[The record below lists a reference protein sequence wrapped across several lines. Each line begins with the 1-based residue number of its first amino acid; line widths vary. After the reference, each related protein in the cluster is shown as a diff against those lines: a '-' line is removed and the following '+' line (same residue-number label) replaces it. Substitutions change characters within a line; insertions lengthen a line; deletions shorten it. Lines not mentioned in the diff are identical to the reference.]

1 MAKVVAIVIL
11 LFGLNGYSQEHPIGI
26 KVGGNLASLSGNGT
40 QELESLLNFHAG
52 FFMEIGITEDFKVQP
67 ELLFSVYGFKQNEGD
82 NQNVRLNY
90 VVLPIMAKYFISEKI
105 CVEAGPQVG
114 LLVTAK
120 NGKGSLADVKSAFY
134 DRDFGLNAGASFK
147 INEKTSASLRYYFGL
162 NDVTAVE
169 NKNFNRAFQLALQ
182 FRIN

>member
-1 MAKVVAIVIL
+1 MRFLLLLLLCSIL
-11 LFGLNGYSQEHPIGI
+11 HVNAQEHPLGI
-26 KVGGNLASLSGNGT
+26 KIGGNLANLSGDGT

-52 FFMEIGITEDFKVQP
+52 FFMEIGITDDFKVQP

-82 NQNVRLNY
+82 NENVRLNY
-90 VVLPIMAKYFISEKI
+90 VVLPIMAKYFISEKFSFD
-105 CVEAGPQVG
+105 AGPQVG

-120 NGKGSLADVKSAFY
+120 NGTGSLADVKSAFY
-134 DRDFGLNAGASFK
+134 DRDFGVNVGASYK
-147 INEKTSASLRYYFGL
+147 INDKASASLRYYLGL